1 MKVILIKDVARLG
14 RKSEIK
20 DVPSGHALNF
30 LIPRK
35 LAIIAT
41 PEQIQKVREEEKQH
55 ASQKEHAHA
64 AFAEVCA
71 TLKNKI
77 IHYHTEANAQG
88 NLFKGVSADDIV
100 RHLKDSEGFEVAK
113 SSIHLEHPIK
123 TLGTHIVPIAF
134 DGITGTCTLEIA
146 RA

>member
-41 PEQIQKVREEEKQH
+41 PESIKRQQEEDRQH
-55 ASQKEHAHA
+55 GAQKEHLLES
-64 AFAEVCA
+64 FKSVCA
-71 TLKNKI
+71 QLKEQTI
-77 IHYHTEANAQG
+77 TYGAQANDKG
-88 NLFKGVSADDIV
+88 SLFKGVNADDIAG
-100 RHLKDSEGFEVAK
+100 HLATLGINVPKQYIVLK
-113 SSIHLEHPIK
+113 HPIK
-123 TLGTHIVPIAF
+123 EVGIHEVVLTHGGVE
-134 DGITGTCTLEIA
+134 GVCRLEIVKK
-146 RA
+146 